1 MIIDKNFDKSL
12 WLVLNADKK
21 NSERVV
27 NFIVNIPNELK
38 EQIKEKIKILNEFKN
53 SEDKR
58 ITFLCGEYET
68 SEHLLYWFE
77 LDSYFEEI
85 DMGYKRFNGCVY
97 EDVFEMT
104 LSLSED
110 LFSVKNFD
118 KKNIGRIEYDI
129 STKNIDNIF
138 NVVESSENE
147 YNLYRTPLG
156 YLVVYSVDDDKGIKH
171 YMKIINI
178 LDMPEQLFI
187 DDIKDRNDAKKL
199 VKERKNR

>member
-1 MIIDKNFDKSL
+1 MIIDKNIDKSL

-21 NSERVV
+21 NSEKVV
-27 NFIVNIPNELK
+27 NFIVSIPDELK
-38 EQIKEKIKILNEFKN
+38 EQIKEKIKILNEYKN
-53 SEDKR
+53 SGEKK
-58 ITFLCGEYET
+58 ISFLCGEYET
-68 SEHLLYWFE
+68 SEQILYWFQM
-77 LDSYFEEI
+77 DSYYEEI
-85 DMGYKRFNGCVY
+85 DMGYKRYNGCVY

-129 STKNIDNIF
+129 HTNNIDNICSI
-138 NVVESSENE
+138 VESTENS
-147 YNLYRTPLG
+147 YDLVKIPLG
-156 YLVVYSVDDDKGIKH
+156 YIVVYSVDDGKGFKH

-178 LDMPEQLFI
+178 LDMPNELFI
-187 DDIKDRNDAKKL
+187 DDIKDNDDVKRL